1 MNEVIMHYKEA
12 KGLLS
17 NNNSMNIYRGCSH
30 GCIYCDGRS
39 LCYQF
44 THEYQDIEVKKN
56 ATELLDDA
64 LRRKRKKCMIKTG
77 YISDSYNE
85 CEEKLKLTRECLEI
99 IYKYDFGVT
108 IQTKSK
114 LILRDLDLL
123 KKINEKT
130 KCVVQITMTTY
141 DDELCKYI
149 EPNVSSTKER
159 YEVLKV
165 LHDNNIPTVVWLSP
179 ILPFI
184 NDTAEN
190 IQGLLGYCKKT
201 EVKGIICYGIG
212 VTLRDGNRQYFY
224 SQLNSFFPGIRKIYE
239 QTYRDTYD
247 CRSCNER
254 QLMDMIKV
262 FCSQNNVLVNQAAF
276 DYIDSYEDKD
286 QGIQMN
292 LFDYL

>member
-1 MNEVIMHYKEA
+1 MDEVIMHYKET
-12 KGLLS
+12 KSLLL
-17 NNNSMNIYRGCSH
+17 NNNRMNIYRGCLH

-39 LCYQF
+39 SCYQF

-56 ATELLDDA
+56 AVELLEDE
-64 LRRKRKKCMIKTG
+64 LCRKRKKCMIGTG
-77 YISDSYNE
+77 YISDSYNKY
-85 CEEKLKLTRECLEI
+85 EEELKLTRECLEM
-99 IYKYDFGVT
+99 IYKYGFGVT
-108 IQTKSK
+108 IQTKSN

-141 DDELCKYI
+141 NDELCKYI

-159 YEVLKV
+159 YEVLKI
-165 LHDNNIPTVVWLSP
+165 LHENNIPTVVWLSP

-184 NDTAEN
+184 NDTVDN
-190 IQGLLGYCKKT
+190 LQGLLQYSEET

-224 SQLNSFFPGIRKIYE
+224 SQLDKFFPGIRKQYE
-239 QTYRDTYD
+239 QTYGNTYH
-247 CRSCNER
+247 CRSNNEPW
-254 QLMDMIKV
+254 LMDMIKD
-262 FCSQNNVLVNQAAF
+262 FCSQNNVLLNQAAF
-276 DYIDSYEDKD
+276 DYMDSYVDKD
-286 QGIQMN
+286 KGVQMN